1 MLGTL
6 FGLIVLIFGLV
17 LRFDPEARQPMST
30 ELTPL
35 LKASI
40 GFAYA
45 GGITLVLVGV
55 FLSYRQRRLHPLLL
69 LCISAISF
77 SWIEAPYDWA
87 MYAQFPPALPRMPS
101 WWPLNMTWGGGLPS
115 SVPIGYIS
123 YFVLP
128 AVLGAALGRWL
139 SAKFHWRRPIT
150 LLTVGLVV
158 GFCWA
163 FLFNAIVGAQLGV
176 FYYGRVIPGLA
187 IFEGTKHQYPLYD
200 SLALGIQM
208 MVFTY
213 LLGRTNAAGRN
224 VIEMWA
230 DKKSTTR
237 LQSSLLSVVAVVVI
251 GNLLY
256 GAVFAPHLVTKLG
269 GWVTAGPTEQLFP
282 GVPNQPP

>member
-1 MLGTL
+1 MT
-6 FGLIVLIFGLV
+6 
-17 LRFDPEARQPMST
+17 A

-35 LKASI
+35 LKASM
-40 GFAYA
+40 GFAYVT
-45 GGITLVLVGV
+45 GIAFLAIGV
-55 FLSYRQRRLHPLLL
+55 YLSYRRRRLHPLLL

-101 WWPLNMTWGGGLPS
+101 WWPLNMTWGGLPS

-128 AVLGAALGRWL
+128 AIIGAGLGRWL

-158 GFCWA
+158 GFLWA
-163 FLFNAIVGAQLGV
+163 LLFNAVLGARLGV

-200 SLALGIQM
+200 SLAMGIQM
-208 MVFTY
+208 TVFTY
-213 LLGRTNAAGRN
+213 LLGRTDSEGRN

-230 DKKSTTR
+230 DNRSTTR
-237 LQSSLLSVVAVVVI
+237 RQSSVLAIIAVVVI
-251 GNLLY
+251 GNILY

-269 GWVTAGPTEQLFP
+269 GWVTAGPTGQLFP